1 MISRIEGEK
10 KRERDVKGGA
20 CNNRPFNR
28 KCVSAHM
35 YRNKEERK
43 KTLTTKKKNEYVSIK
58 TNARENMKRKKEKK
72 PRTCSKGKGRKRKK
86 M

>member
-1 MISRIEGEK
+1 M
-10 KRERDVKGGA
+10 KGGA

-28 KCVSAHM
+28 KYVSAHM

-58 TNARENMKRKKEKK
+58 TNARENMKRKKEKNHAHVQK
-72 PRTCSKGKGRKRKK
+72 EKEGKEK